1 LVYQWDGIR
10 RVFQKCKLLYIFENP
25 GFGGE
30 ILLALKARKISGEKD
45 SLPLRQEKRRCA
57 CPAHPCAHNKNSLVK
72 IKEKMYPNNM
82 ISI

>member
-1 LVYQWDGIR
+1 MERSHRGLVPAQAGLESGYTEKYR
-10 RVFQKCKLLYIFENP
+10 
-25 GFGGE
+25 GF
-30 ILLALKARKISGEKD
+30 D